1 MKHLLIILIST
12 LLLSSFL
19 TSCDKNKETLVIR
32 DNQKGDTLY
41 RWGEYPEIVWKGFG
55 EKKTHPVYNGDVK
68 NGVPNGLGLMIF
80 PNGHKYEGEWRDGLK
95 NGQGTLT
102 FPDGTKYVG
111 GYKDDKRNGQG
122 TYTWS
127 DGKYVGKWEDGD
139 SNGQGTKT
147 WSSGNKYVGEWKKG
161 YPWNIT
167 GYDKNGNIKYKYVN
181 GKRIRQ

>member
-55 EKKTHPVYNGDVK
+55 ENKTHPVYNGDVK
-68 NGVPNGLGLMIF
+68 NGVPNGLGLIIF

-95 NGQGTLT
+95 NAQGTLT

-111 GYKDDKRNGQG
+111 GHKDDKRNGQG

-127 DGKYVGKWEDGD
+127 D
-139 SNGQGTKT
+139 
-147 WSSGNKYVGEWKKG
+147 GNKYVGEWKKG

-167 GYDKNGNIKYKYVN
+167 GYDKNGNIQYKYVN